1 MHEAAGTDWEQ
12 MAKPTTRGVAAF
24 FVAGMLIA
32 VEAQP
37 QTDKAPEFE
46 VASIKVQKSPSPGIM
61 FGIRPGGRF
70 SANGIT
76 VKFLLEQ
83 AYGVK
88 DSQISGAPSWIDSER
103 YDIDAK
109 PDEATALALDKLPQ
123 EQRREQ
129 LNRMLQK
136 LLEDRF
142 KLAFSRDTKDL
153 PIYALVVTKNGPK
166 FQESTYKPPANLPN
180 SPPPP
185 PETGGPP
192 RQGIRIDGRGQ
203 LTITYVDMNM
213 FADVLSRFVGRPVAN
228 KTGLIGKYDFAL
240 KWTPEEGQG
249 PMSPGPRPGGDAG
262 PPADP
267 SGPSIFTAV
276 QEQLGLKLEPQR
288 APMEVL
294 VIDHVERPS
303 EN

>member
-1 MHEAAGTDWEQ
+1 MANRTIRNISAFLVTGLLTAFEAHAH
-12 MAKPTTRGVAAF
+12 
-24 FVAGMLIA
+24 
-32 VEAQP
+32 
-37 QTDKAPEFE
+37 TDKGPEFE
-46 VASIKVQKSPSPGIM
+46 VASIKLEKSPSPGIM

-83 AYGVK
+83 AYDVK
-88 DSQISGAPSWIDSER
+88 DSQISGAPSWTDSDR

-129 LNRMLQK
+129 LNKMLQR
-136 LLEDRF
+136 LLADRF
-142 KLAFSRDTKDL
+142 KLALSRDTKDL
-153 PIYALVVTKNGPK
+153 PIYALIVTKSGPK
-166 FQESTYKPPANLPN
+166 FQESTYKPPENPGNA
-180 SPPPP
+180 PPPP
-185 PETGGPP
+185 PGAGGPM
-192 RQGIRIDGRGQ
+192 RQGIRMDGRGQ

-213 FADVLSRFVGRPVAN
+213 FADMLSRFVGRPVAN
-228 KTGLIGKYDFAL
+228 KTGLTGKYDFAL

-249 PMSPGPRPGGDAG
+249 PMPPGPRPGGDAG
-262 PPADP
+262 PLPPDA
-267 SGPSIFTAV
+267 SGPSIFTAL

-288 APMEVL
+288 APMGVL
-294 VIDHVERPS
+294 VIEHVERPS